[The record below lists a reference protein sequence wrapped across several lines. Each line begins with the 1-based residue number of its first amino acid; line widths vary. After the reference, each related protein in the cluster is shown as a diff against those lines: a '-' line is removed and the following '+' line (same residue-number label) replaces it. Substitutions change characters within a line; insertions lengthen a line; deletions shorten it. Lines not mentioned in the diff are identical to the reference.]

1 MFTPTDAPLATDI
14 HKRGN
19 GAMSEDQD
27 PKDTEGHKKDPRAVV
42 QDDDTEGHKHHPY
55 PATGDDDSDVEG
67 HKHNR
72 GA

>member
-1 MFTPTDAPLATDI
+1 M
-14 HKRGN
+14 GQ
-19 GAMSEDQD
+19 DQD

-42 QDDDTEGHKHHPY
+42 QDDDTEGHKHLPT
-55 PATGDDDSDVEG
+55 PSISVTDDDSDVEG

>member
-1 MFTPTDAPLATDI
+1 MGQWD
-14 HKRGN
+14 
-19 GAMSEDQD
+19 EDQD

-42 QDDDTEGHKHHPY
+42 QDDDTEGHKHNRVPS
-55 PATGDDDSDVEG
+55 PPDDDSDVEG